1 MDKLWTTLLF
11 LVVTLPQEKSEKHD
25 LGRFDLLKFGVCG
38 CLGTLFPLPTRRH
51 YRFGRSLAGLGRSLA
66 GLGRALAGLGRASR
80 LYFRVTR
87 YFAPV
92 KQFVNGVQ
100 TPVWSNKKYKWTQK
114 SVTAAFTRLFKDPAV
129 KMLLRKPVLCA
140 DRAENTEIMA
150 TDHAK

>member
-11 LVVTLPQEKSEKHD
+11 LVVTLSQEKSETHGF
-25 LGRFDLLKFGVCG
+25 GRFDLLKFGVCG

-51 YRFGRSLAGLGRSLA
+51 YRFGRSLAGLGR
-66 GLGRALAGLGRASR
+66 ASR

-92 KQFVNGVQ
+92 KQFIRKWRANARKRACK
-100 TPVWSNKKYKWTQK
+100 PLKVWSNKNTNGRKKG
-114 SVTAAFTRLFKDPAV
+114 VTAAFTRLFKDPAV